1 MMMRATLSPRMLMA
15 DRLASVGAISERI
28 ASLAKDP
35 DLLVTCADG
44 CFVRIHLRHRDGL
57 GCPVVATRRL
67 GKNRP

>member
-35 DLLVTCADG
+35 DLLVTCA
-44 CFVRIHLRHRDGL
+44 VSAVGL
-57 GCPVVATRRL
+57 AASFAFIFAIATDSAAL
-67 GKNRP
+67 LSQLAD